1 MFCIRQPFG
10 AVFQQFSGMH
20 TATKTWE
27 RQLRSNWLVC
37 AKHLTTPSN
46 REEAAV
52 RVYTLS
58 MPFMATSIIT
68 PGMGKIKLLSFA
80 IDEDLC
86 GSVFLVISQR
96 ATIHTACSTC
106 VTLSQKQLT
115 RAQHG
120 RSRLGLWMENIK
132 VNGGRQMLHLPYWV
146 RHPGQ
151 FQYSTGGHSAGYYN
165 RSSSLH
171 DKQFWT
177 RCPTQLAY
185 TYVCA
190 NIQIIWY
197 RLIAHYCIRQWG
209 ESY

>member
-1 MFCIRQPFG
+1 MFCTRQPFG

-27 RQLRSNWLVC
+27 RQLGSNWLVC
-37 AKHLTTPSN
+37 AKHLTTPSI

-132 VNGGRQMLHLPYWV
+132 VNWGRQMFTSHIGSGI
-146 RHPGQ
+146 PGS
-151 FQYSTGGHSAGYYN
+151 FSTVQVVIVQVTTTGLLLCTTNSSELGAPHSW
-165 RSSSLH
+165 LICMFV
-171 DKQFWT
+171 Q
-177 RCPTQLAY
+177 
-185 TYVCA
+185 TY
-190 NIQIIWY
+190 
-197 RLIAHYCIRQWG
+197 R
-209 ESY
+209 